1 MYIKKYCISRRYL
14 YISKKER
21 IHLKRISSSRE
32 WQKEVQKRVLGIIYT
47 KTQQQV
53 RTGRVN
59 NVENTFANT
68 WVNAHSQLSL

>member
-1 MYIKKYCISRRYL
+1 MYINNKE
-14 YISKKER
+14 ER
-21 IHLKRISSSRE
+21 IHLKCISSSKE
-32 WQKEVQKRVLGIIYT
+32 WQKEVQKRVLGIIH
-47 KTQQQV
+47 TQQKA